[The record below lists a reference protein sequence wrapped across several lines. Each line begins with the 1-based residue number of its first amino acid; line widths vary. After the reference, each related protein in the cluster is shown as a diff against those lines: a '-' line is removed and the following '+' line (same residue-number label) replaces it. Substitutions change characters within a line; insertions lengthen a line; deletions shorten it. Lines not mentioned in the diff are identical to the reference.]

1 MTQWHSLYILQYTH
15 CIEAR
20 MAIYILYHNVRSDTI
35 PQWNYIPDTSVL
47 LKNWPT
53 NLEQFDLRL
62 DSMPNTDVVYA
73 KIEDVPENSNWLY
86 SLNNLYNH
94 SLYSRTDL
102 TIFDYF
108 KSAPRLMADLI
119 AGYGRILYDD
129 RREGYLYP
137 NYVRGE
143 IEGFFKLYGIPLD
156 RVVFATG
163 TANAKEIFDR
173 NGYIIRPVYLQ
184 QFELESSWAVQH
196 MTITVPLRHIDRRFL
211 CFNRSYQYR
220 VHRLQLLAKMYRRN
234 LLDQFYYSMLDGVD
248 RTDIVDSAM
257 RVIGVEPDSYD
268 TVGAMR
274 ELKPRM
280 PMLLDTD
287 DLQTNLAWVH
297 TESVESYY
305 NRTGISVVTET
316 LFHDGEIFF
325 SEKTWHPMR
334 MQQPFILVNGPRSLQ
349 HLKELGYMT
358 FDHWWDESYDTMAD
372 SYERLDAIEQ
382 LIVDI
387 AAWSDSK
394 FMQFVNESQIVCRHN
409 LAHLAKAHTRIG
421 YNDRLTALF

>member
-1 MTQWHSLYILQYTH
+1 M
-15 CIEAR
+15 
-20 MAIYILYHNVRSDTI
+20 LYHNVRSGTI
-35 PQWNYIPDTSVL
+35 PQWNYIPDVSVL

-53 NLEQFDLRL
+53 NVEQFDLRL

-73 KIEDVPENSNWLY
+73 KIEDVPEQSNWLY

-94 SLYSRTDL
+94 DLYRRSDL

-108 KSAPRLMADLI
+108 KSVPRLMSDLI
-119 AGYGRILYDD
+119 AGYGRIMYDD
-129 RREGYLYP
+129 RREGYIYS
-137 NYVRGE
+137 NYVKGE
-143 IEGFFKLYGIPLD
+143 IEGFFKLYSIPLD

-163 TANAKEIFDR
+163 TANADFIFSR
-173 NGYIIRPVYLQ
+173 NGYTMRPLYLQ

-196 MTITVPLRHIDRRFL
+196 CPIIPPQRHIDRRFL

-220 VHRLQLLAKMYRRN
+220 VHRLQLLAKIYRRN

-248 RTDIVDSAM
+248 RTDVVTSAM
-257 RVIGVEPDSYD
+257 RVIGVEPDGYD

-274 ELKPRM
+274 ELKSHM

-287 DLQTNLAWVH
+287 DLKTNLAWVH

-316 LFHDGEIFF
+316 LFHDNEIFF

-334 MQQPFILVNGPRSLQ
+334 MQQPFILVNGPGSLQ
-349 HLKELGYMT
+349 HLRDLGYKT
-358 FDHWWDESYDTMAD
+358 FSHWFDESYDTIVN

-387 AAWSDSK
+387 ANWSDDK
-394 FMQFVNESQIVCRHN
+394 FMTFVNDAASICQHN
-409 LAHLAKAHTRIG
+409 LIHLANAHTRIS
-421 YNDRLTALF
+421 YTDRLTNLF

>member
-1 MTQWHSLYILQYTH
+1 MT
-15 CIEAR
+15 
-20 MAIYILYHNVRSDTI
+20 IYILYHNVRSDTI
-35 PQWNYIPDTSVL
+35 PQWNYIPDRSIL

-53 NLEQFDLRL
+53 NVEQFDLRL
-62 DSMPNTDVVYA
+62 DSMPNTDVAYA
-73 KIEDVPENSNWLY
+73 KIEDVPEHSNWLY
-86 SLNNLYNH
+86 LLNNLYNH
-94 SLYSRTDL
+94 SLYLRTDL

-108 KSAPRLMADLI
+108 KSVPRLMSDLI
-119 AGYGRILYDD
+119 AGYGRIVYDD

-143 IEGFFKLYGIPLD
+143 IEGFFTRYDIPLD

-163 TANAKEIFDR
+163 TANAADIFNS
-173 NGYIIRPVYLQ
+173 NGYTMQTLYLQ
-184 QFELESSWAVQH
+184 QFELESSWELQH
-196 MTITVPLRHIDRRFL
+196 LTPTMPQRNIDRRFL
-211 CFNRSYQYR
+211 CFNRAYQYR

-248 RTDIVDSAM
+248 MNDIVTSAM
-257 RVIGVEPDSYD
+257 RVIGVEPPSYD
-268 TVGAMR
+268 TVGAMQ

-287 DLQTNLAWVH
+287 DLKTNLAWVH
-297 TESVESYY
+297 TESVKSYY

-316 LFHDGEIFF
+316 LFHDNEIFF

-334 MQQPFILVNGPRSLQ
+334 MQQPFILLNGAGALK

-358 FDHWWDESYDTMAD
+358 FDHWLDESYDTILD

-394 FMQFVNESQIVCRHN
+394 FTQFLNESQHICKHN
-409 LAHLAKAHTRIG
+409 LMHLATAHTRIC
-421 YNDRLTALF
+421 YNDRLTTLF

>member
-1 MTQWHSLYILQYTH
+1 MTFTIYITIYY
-15 CIEAR
+15 CIETQ
-20 MAIYILYHNVRSDTI
+20 MTIYILYHNVRSNTI
-35 PQWNYIPDTSVL
+35 PQWNYIPDASVL
-47 LKNWPT
+47 LPSWPT
-53 NLEQFDLRL
+53 NVEQFDLQL

-73 KIEDVPENSNWLY
+73 KIEDVPERSNWLY

-94 SLYSRTDL
+94 SLYRRSDL

-108 KSAPRLMADLI
+108 KSVPRLMTDLI
-119 AGYGRILYDD
+119 AGYGRIMYDD

-143 IEGFFKLYGIPLD
+143 IEGFFKMYDIPLD

-163 TANAKEIFDR
+163 TANAADIFNR
-173 NGYIIRPVYLQ
+173 NGYTMQTLYLQ
-184 QFELESSWAVQH
+184 QFELESSLAVQYWP
-196 MTITVPLRHIDRRFL
+196 TTPPQRHIDRRFL
-211 CFNRSYQYR
+211 CFNRLYRYR

-248 RTDIVDSAM
+248 NTDVVDCATRLAS
-257 RVIGVEPDSYD
+257 IEPAHYD

-274 ELKPRM
+274 ELKSRM
-280 PMLLDTD
+280 PMLIDTD
-287 DLQTNLAWVH
+287 DLKTNLAWVH

-325 SEKTWHPMR
+325 SEKTWHPIR
-334 MQQPFILVNGPRSLQ
+334 MQQPFILVNGPGSLQ

-358 FDHWWDESYDTMAD
+358 FDNWWDESYDTITN

-394 FMQFVNESQIVCRHN
+394 FMQFVTESQIVCRHN
-409 LAHLAKAHTRIG
+409 LMHLATAHTRIG

>member
-1 MTQWHSLYILQYTH
+1 MT
-15 CIEAR
+15 
-20 MAIYILYHNVRSDTI
+20 IYILYHNVRSDTI
-35 PQWNYIPDTSVL
+35 PQWNYIPDTSL
-47 LKNWPT
+47 LLPSWPT
-53 NLEQFDLRL
+53 NVEQFDLRL
-62 DSMPNTDVVYA
+62 DSMPNTDIVYA
-73 KIEDVPENSNWLY
+73 KIEDVPERSNWLY

-94 SLYSRTDL
+94 SLYKRTDL

-108 KSAPRLMADLI
+108 KSIPRLVTDLI
-119 AGYGRILYDD
+119 AGYGRIVYDD

-137 NYVRGE
+137 NYVKGE
-143 IEGFFKLYGIPLD
+143 IEGFFKLYDIPLD

-163 TANAKEIFDR
+163 SANAAEIFNR
-173 NGYIIRPVYLQ
+173 NGYTVQPLYLQ
-184 QFELESSWAVQH
+184 QFELESSWEIQH
-196 MTITVPLRHIDRRFL
+196 LTPTLPQRSIDRRFL
-211 CFNRSYQYR
+211 CFNRAYQYR
-220 VHRLQLLAKMYRRN
+220 IHRLQLLAKMYRRN

-248 RTDIVDSAM
+248 RIDIVESAM
-257 RVIGVEPDSYD
+257 GITGVEPDSYD

-287 DLQTNLAWVH
+287 DLKTNLAWVH

-316 LFHDGEIFF
+316 LFHNGEIFF

-334 MQQPFILVNGPRSLQ
+334 MQQPFILVNGPGSLQ
-349 HLKELGYMT
+349 HLRDLGYKT
-358 FDHWWDESYDTMAD
+358 FGQWWDESYDTILN

-394 FMQFVNESQIVCRHN
+394 FMQFLNESQDVCRHN
-409 LAHLAKAHTRIG
+409 LMHLATAHTRIG

>member
-1 MTQWHSLYILQYTH
+1 MT
-15 CIEAR
+15 
-20 MAIYILYHNVRSDTI
+20 IYILYHNTRSEKI
-35 PQWNYIPDTSVL
+35 PQWNYIPDVSLL
-47 LKNWPT
+47 LKNWPI
-53 NLEQFDLRL
+53 NAEQFDLRL

-73 KIEDVPENSNWLY
+73 KIEDVPEHSNWLY

-94 SLYSRTDL
+94 DLYRRSDL

-108 KSAPRLMADLI
+108 KSVPRLMTDLI
-119 AGYGRILYDD
+119 AGYGRIVYDD
-129 RREGYLYP
+129 RREGYLYS

-173 NGYIIRPVYLQ
+173 NGYTVQSVYLQ
-184 QFELESSWAVQH
+184 QFELESSWAAQYLSSA
-196 MTITVPLRHIDRRFL
+196 TPQRRIDRRFL
-211 CFNRSYQYR
+211 CFNRSYQHR
-220 VHRLQLLAKMYRRN
+220 IHRLQLLAKMYRRN

-248 RTDIVDSAM
+248 STDVVTSAM
-257 RVIGVEPDSYD
+257 RVIGIEPDSYD
-268 TVGAMR
+268 TVGAMQD
-274 ELKPRM
+274 LKPCM

-287 DLQTNLAWVH
+287 DLKTNLAWVH
-297 TESVESYY
+297 TQSVESYY
-305 NRTGISVVTET
+305 LRTGISVVTET

-334 MQQPFILVNGPRSLQ
+334 MQQPFILVNGPGSLQ
-349 HLKELGYMT
+349 HLRDLGYKT
-358 FDHWWDESYDTMAD
+358 FGQWWDESYDTIAD

-387 AAWSDSK
+387 AQWSDSK
-394 FMQFVNESQIVCRHN
+394 FMQVATEAASVCQHN
-409 LAHLAKAHTRIG
+409 LLHLANAHTRIS
-421 YNDRLTALF
+421 YTDRLNSLFSGV